1 MDFIRGK
8 GFEKRVIPMFAP
20 ETSSDKPS
28 EKAASEVKLI
38 TPYPNGMYMF
48 NLRGLTSLFLF
59 CTSPYQDHIR
69 RKNTGGRGAR
79 WLVPPT
85 IVSLWNGGGQAFVF
99 ISAILISRNREG
111 AAQFRPQWCK
121 YVGEDWRQA
130 RGTIH
135 GAQAVVGKFRLPG
148 DPVSVLGLRGKNS
161 KIQRITG
168 QAAPAIHGIRLLQS
182 HRR

>member
-1 MDFIRGK
+1 MCATPPPSQRYSLPVMDFIRGK

-85 IVSLWNGGGQAFVF
+85 IVSLWNGGGQAGVNT
-99 ISAILISRNREG
+99 SEETG
-111 AAQFRPQWCK
+111 
-121 YVGEDWRQA
+121 
-130 RGTIH
+130 
-135 GAQAVVGKFRLPG
+135 GKPDERYM
-148 DPVSVLGLRGKNS
+148 
-161 KIQRITG
+161 
-168 QAAPAIHGIRLLQS
+168 APRLLWENSGNDGGLGFQ
-182 HRR
+182 RPIPNP